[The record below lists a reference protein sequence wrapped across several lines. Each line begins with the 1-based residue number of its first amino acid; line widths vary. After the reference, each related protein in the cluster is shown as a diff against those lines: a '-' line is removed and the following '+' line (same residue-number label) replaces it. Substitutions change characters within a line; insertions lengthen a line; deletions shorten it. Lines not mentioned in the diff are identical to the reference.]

1 MKIFIKNKKLIF
13 LLCTIF
19 LTFSSS
25 LASAY
30 IGLCCAH
37 CGGNMPLN
45 ISGGGVPETFEFRLK
60 VSEAFMSM
68 DGLRDGTSDQSRSD
82 LLGMPAM
89 GKFMA
94 VPKSMDMWMTN
105 LSGGYSFTDDF
116 AGMAMFMYSNKDM
129 PMEFSSMMKA
139 NTGKDGFTM
148 ETDGLADTMLMGKY
162 RLFTD
167 DNLAPT
173 RQLSMIIGASLPTG
187 SITKKL
193 RNHPVSADNG
203 RLQPFGMQL
212 GSGTVDPVIGL
223 TYQGSKSP
231 YWYGANVAYTGRW
244 YDNSQGYHKGQEFK
258 YDLYGMYQ
266 AFYNTVF
273 HLQLNGQ
280 WLGKYSDEPDDQ
292 KNNGD
297 GHVDFIPTSGF
308 KSPLFDPD
316 NYGGHKLNI
325 TAGVQLQPFPL
336 QILELN
342 FKTPIYQDLNGP
354 QLKDDYRVQLTF
366 YIEIPTKRSRRYVGA
381 KAPSELGF

>member
-45 ISGGGVPETFEFRLK
+45 ISGGGVPETFELRLK

-139 NTGKDGFTM
+139 DTGKDGFT
-148 ETDGLADTMLMGKY
+148 
-162 RLFTD
+162 
-167 DNLAPT
+167 
-173 RQLSMIIGASLPTG
+173 
-187 SITKKL
+187 
-193 RNHPVSADNG
+193 H
-203 RLQPFGMQL
+203 
-212 GSGTVDPVIGL
+212 
-223 TYQGSKSP
+223 
-231 YWYGANVAYTGRW
+231 
-244 YDNSQGYHKGQEFK
+244 
-258 YDLYGMYQ
+258 
-266 AFYNTVF
+266 
-273 HLQLNGQ
+273 
-280 WLGKYSDEPDDQ
+280 
-292 KNNGD
+292 
-297 GHVDFIPTSGF
+297 
-308 KSPLFDPD
+308 
-316 NYGGHKLNI
+316 
-325 TAGVQLQPFPL
+325 
-336 QILELN
+336 
-342 FKTPIYQDLNGP
+342 
-354 QLKDDYRVQLTF
+354 
-366 YIEIPTKRSRRYVGA
+366 
-381 KAPSELGF
+381 

>member
-1 MKIFIKNKKLIF
+1 MKNKFLIY
-13 LLCTIF
+13 LCLF
-19 LTFSSS
+19 FFAFSNTS
-25 LASAY
+25 ADAY

-45 ISGGGVPETFEFRLK
+45 IPGGGVPETFEFRLK
-60 VSEAFMSM
+60 VSEAFMNM
-68 DGLRDGTSDQSRSD
+68 DGLRDGTTNLNRSD

-105 LSGGYSFTDDF
+105 LSAAYSFTDDF
-116 AGMAMFMYSNKDM
+116 AAMLMPMYSNKSM
-129 PMEFSSMMKA
+129 PMEFSSMMKMS
-139 NTGKDGFTM
+139 TGVDGFTM
-148 ETDGLADTMLMGKY
+148 KTDGLADTMLMGKF

-167 DNLAPT
+167 DNLVPT
-173 RQLSMIIGASLPTG
+173 QQLSLIIGANLPTG
-187 SITKKL
+187 SIDKKL
-193 RNHPVSADNG
+193 NNHPVSANNG

-212 GSGTVDPVIGL
+212 GSGTVDPIVGL
-223 TYQGSKSP
+223 TYSGSRSP
-231 YWYGANVAYTGRW
+231 VWYGLNAIYTGRW

-297 GHVDFIPTSGF
+297 GHVNFNSASGF
-308 KSPLFDPD
+308 QSPLFDPD

-325 TAGVQLQPFPL
+325 TAGVQFQPFPL
-336 QILELN
+336 QVVELN
-342 FKTPIYQDLNGP
+342 FSAPIYQDLNGP

-366 YIEIPTKRSRRYVGA
+366 YIEIPTKKSRRHVGV
-381 KAPSELGF
+381 KAPAELGF